1 MNTMRNSAFFALT
14 WIVLTCCLAVSSR
27 ADVAPAPQ
35 RPKVQIAV
43 LLDTSNSMDGLIEQA
58 KTQLWRIVNEFATAR
73 QGGQIPDLEVALF
86 QYGTPS
92 LGEEN
97 GYVRMIL
104 PLTGDLDKVSQEL
117 FALKTDGGDEYCGA
131 VIGKAVEQLSWS
143 PGANDYK
150 AIFIAGNEPF
160 TQGSVD
166 YRQTCKAAIERGIIV
181 NTIHCGTEQEGI
193 DGKWKDGAL
202 LADGSFSSIDQNSQT
217 VHIVAPQ
224 DDEIEALGAKLNETY
239 LAYGQ
244 VGREAVAN
252 QAAQD
257 SNAAAAAPGASLQRS
272 VAKASA
278 LYRADWDLATAVKDG
293 QVKLEEVEVSD
304 LPKEMQKMSLEERK
318 QHIEKELAAREQI
331 RQRISELNDQRN
343 AYVAEEMKK
352 QSAAAGGPETLD
364 SAIIRT
370 VRDQAQKRN
379 FEFSAGGGAATQPT
393 D

>member
-1 MNTMRNSAFFALT
+1 MQFIRSSAIFALT
-14 WIVLTCCLAVSSR
+14 GIVLTVCAF
-27 ADVAPAPQ
+27 ADVAPVPQ

-73 QGGQIPDLEVALF
+73 QGGQIPELEVALF
-86 QYGTPS
+86 HYGTPT
-92 LGEEN
+92 LGEET

-117 FALKTDGGDEYCGA
+117 FALKTDGGDEYCGT

-143 PGANDYK
+143 ASPNDYK
-150 AIFIAGNEPF
+150 AIFVCGNEPF

-202 LADGSFSSIDQNSQT
+202 LADGSFSNIDQNTQT

-224 DDEIEALGAKLNETY
+224 DAEIEALGAKLNETY
-239 LAYGQ
+239 IAYGDA
-244 VGREAVAN
+244 GRAGAAN
-252 QAAQD
+252 QMAQD
-257 SNAAAAAPGASLQRS
+257 ANAATQPAGASLNRS
-272 VAKASA
+272 VAKASVH
-278 LYRADWDLATAVKDG
+278 YKTDWDLVTAVKDG
-293 QVKLEEVEVSD
+293 QVKLEEVKEAD
-304 LPKEMQKMSLEERK
+304 LPEEMRAMSVEERR
-318 QHIEKELAAREQI
+318 QHVDRQLAERDTI
-331 RQRISELNDQRN
+331 RQRIAELNEQRN
-343 AYVAEEMKK
+343 AYVADEMRK
-352 QSAAAGGPETLD
+352 QSAAGPETLD

-370 VRDQAQKRN
+370 VRDQAQKRS
-379 FEFSAGGGAATQPT
+379 FEFTGPSTQPISP
-393 D
+393 